1 MMTPKEDTFNYT
13 KKELLD
19 SICGLL
25 GGRVAEEITFNE
37 VTTGAHD
44 DFKKA
49 TNIAR
54 KMVTEY
60 GMSSLGP
67 MMLDEPSENTFLGRD
82 FNKNKNF
89 SDIVAHE
96 IDEEMRSI
104 INSCYEK
111 SKKILKDNQKLLK
124 LIAETL
130 LEEETITKEQIDSLV
145 ENGKLDKE
153 ETKKPKDSD
162 DKKSEEKPKKESK
175 K

>member
-1 MMTPKEDTFNYT
+1 
-13 KKELLD
+13 
-19 SICGLL
+19 
-25 GGRVAEEITFNE
+25 
-37 VTTGAHD
+37 
-44 DFKKA
+44 
-49 TNIAR
+49 
-54 KMVTEY
+54 
-60 GMSSLGP
+60 
-67 MMLDEPSENTFLGRD
+67 
-82 FNKNKNF
+82 
-89 SDIVAHE
+89 
-96 IDEEMRSI
+96 MRSI

-153 ETKKPKDSD
+153 ETKKPKDSE